1 MTSWQIDLGERD
13 ALSRPTQ
20 ASDASSSHCTALAC
34 DRWVQCLRGSW
45 PRLAHLPDIRLACR
59 DPRKENCKTIHVRHC
74 LVVLRLLSDAV
85 ACCNEPDHRR
95 FRSRMALL
103 VHAALST
110 QSHTLLLP
118 LVITAHRRAPA
129 RTPVALASRQLRS
142 RRAAPCWQQRRLHH
156 TCARK
161 RTLKVNPKLLYR
173 GERAPRPA
181 CLRVQL
187 NRCCEAAARSR
198 QCSSVLSAQRA
209 NFSPS

>member
-1 MTSWQIDLGERD
+1 MRSSCQQPAPPCSELCTRRA
-13 ALSRPTQ
+13 ALY
-20 ASDASSSHCTALAC
+20 C
-34 DRWVQCLRGSW
+34 
-45 PRLAHLPDIRLACR
+45 
-59 DPRKENCKTIHVRHC
+59 
-74 LVVLRLLSDAV
+74 VLRIAMYESLQTAEHGTRCTLHVAV
-85 ACCNEPDHRR
+85 AFAVRAARHGCQSGQMRYHPV
-95 FRSRMALL
+95 SLLL

-156 TCARK
+156 TCARE
-161 RTLKVNPKLLYR
+161 RTLKVNLKLLCR

-181 CLRVQL
+181 RLRVHL
-187 NRCCEAAARSR
+187 TRCCEAAARGR
-198 QCSSVLSAQRA
+198 HRSSALSAQRA